1 MPRLRSRFGLLALA
15 FAAACDEGEARF
27 TTKFASDFTPAR
39 HTVSVLGVFK
49 DGRMSLDG
57 WDALAP
63 AVTAA
68 LGADHC
74 DVGYDAL
81 ASTNGTLADAID
93 EYARAEGPTD
103 DLLAQL
109 APAAKGDLV
118 LVLTF
123 AGKLPQRGTADAGA
137 QRSTQ
142 APSASGGRGG
152 GRGMRGAGRS
162 RGTSPERPVDT
173 NVIDISASIYSTAQA
188 RSVAFVAMEYSG
200 TSVNDA
206 LTRFSTKLGQSIV
219 GLSCVGWNWDAKID
233 PDRIR
238 KAIDP

>member
-1 MPRLRSRFGLLALA
+1 
-15 FAAACDEGEARF
+15 
-27 TTKFASDFTPAR
+27 
-39 HTVSVLGVFK
+39 
-49 DGRMSLDG
+49 
-57 WDALAP
+57 
-63 AVTAA
+63 
-68 LGADHC
+68 
-74 DVGYDAL
+74 VGYDAL
-81 ASTNGTLADAID
+81 ASANGTLADAID

-103 DLLAQL
+103 DLLSQL

-123 AGKLPQRGTADAGA
+123 AGKLPQRGKADAGA

-152 GRGMRGAGRS
+152 GRGMHGAGRS
-162 RGTSPERPVDT
+162 RGASISERPVDT
-173 NVIDISASIYSTAQA
+173 NMLDISASIYSIAQA
-188 RSVAFVAMEYSG
+188 RSVALVAMEYSG
-200 TSVNDA
+200 ASVNDA
-206 LTRFSTKLGQSIV
+206 MTKFSTKLGQSIV